1 MTDRLLV
8 ASICT
13 WFGFTG
19 FIFESSKQPLTPL
32 QLRVKAKEKSISEMC
47 DRKPKSKKA
56 KDLCRRWKKQQ
67 EFL

>member
-1 MTDRLLV
+1 MIDKIIISTILG
-8 ASICT
+8 II
-13 WFGFTG
+13 GFNG
-19 FIFESSKQPLTPL
+19 LFPDPAQPLTPAQL
-32 QLRVKAKEKSISEMC
+32 QVQAKEKSISAMC

>member
-1 MTDRLLV
+1 MIDKLILSAV
-8 ASICT
+8 LGVV
-13 WFGFTG
+13 GFDG
-19 FIFESSKQPLTPL
+19 LFPDLPQPITPWQL
-32 QLRVKAKEKSISEMC
+32 QEKAKKKSISAMC